1 MRARQ
6 CGYHQPKP
14 HEIQHRHDFG
24 QPIDYE
30 ELHEADE
37 PYGRY
42 PPALPTKPH
51 GARADGWGLEEE
63 NNENSVPAVNH
74 IEDKPPKDDTLLSER
89 PKEEAERSRQEEFPE
104 EQLSPDSEEENAES
118 TKGNKGSEGGNT
130 EPEQENTETEQENTE
145 TEQENTEPEQGNSEP
160 DQGNTELGQG
170 NMELEQR
177 NLGSDDLILNQLP
190 TGEAD
195 GRDKSGDVEL
205 ASQIEESEVDELGL
219 VKQDPEQETAST
231 GFDLEPES
239 DSDPNTLT
247 EETEGSRAVG
257 SGESMPILT

>member
-14 HEIQHRHDFG
+14 HEIQHRHEFG

-63 NNENSVPAVNH
+63 NNENSLPAVNH

-89 PKEEAERSRQEEFPE
+89 PKDEAERSGQEEFPE
-104 EQLSPDSEEENAES
+104 EQLSPGSEEENAELI
-118 TKGNKGSEGGNT
+118 KGNKGSEEGNT
-130 EPEQENTETEQENTE
+130 EPEQENI
-145 TEQENTEPEQGNSEP
+145 EPEQGNSEP
-160 DQGNTELGQG
+160 EQGNTELGQG
-170 NMELEQR
+170 NTELEQG
-177 NLGSDDLILNQLP
+177 NLGADDLTSNQLP
-190 TGEAD
+190 TGEAE
-195 GRDKSGDVEL
+195 GRDNSEDVEL
-205 ASQIEESEVDELGL
+205 ASQIEESEVGELGL
-219 VKQDPEQETAST
+219 VKQDPEQETAAT
-231 GFDLEPES
+231 GFDSEPES

-247 EETEGSRAVG
+247 EETEGSLAVG
-257 SGESMPILT
+257 TGESMPILT